1 MVYSVINKVSVCSQ
15 NQPNDFLI
23 NVDCPVVAEVGT
35 LVTLI
40 SETNS

>member
-1 MVYSVINKVSVCSQ
+1 MIYSVINKVSVCSQ

-23 NVDCPVVAEVGT
+23 NVDCPVVAKVGT